1 MLHSFYILGNTSC
14 PNSIVCACLLT
25 LVFRCVLSFL
35 CCPVHCPFHSMS
47 FVLPVWLGGLF
58 PCCFPSDSLAA
69 TCEGEASGRSMLRD
83 NSRHTAVA
91 CGALHEHAVQSRV
104 PRVSCSLTP
113 TRLIRNSETYT
124 QNFCVMLKE
133 HLIFQ
138 KLSQVLSNLRNAQ
151 TLEWDHLNND
161 LMVRIS
167 LCSCAGQCYI
177 PICLGCLS
185 VWPGDSV
192 WRAFQHIDTRAAI
205 EIKWPYL
212 FSRGLDDPGKAS
224 LRPNTVTSVFLQV
237 HQSPAQRPLI
247 SAFPLRCRAGACA
260 CTNTLNT
267 SPPLSFAMP
276 SAISS
281 SHSSPVSSQAAGAAL
296 QRGEQAN
303 PVARAAWW
311 RSHLWAISGVHISR

>member
-1 MLHSFYILGNTSC
+1 M
-14 PNSIVCACLLT
+14 
-25 LVFRCVLSFL
+25 
-35 CCPVHCPFHSMS
+35 
-47 FVLPVWLGGLF
+47 
-58 PCCFPSDSLAA
+58 
-69 TCEGEASGRSMLRD
+69 
-83 NSRHTAVA
+83 
-91 CGALHEHAVQSRV
+91 
-104 PRVSCSLTP
+104 SCSLTP
-113 TRLIRNSETYT
+113 TRLIRNSERYM
-124 QNFCVMLKE
+124 QNICFMLKE
-133 HLIFQ
+133 HLIFL

-151 TLEWDHLNND
+151 ASEWDHLNND

-185 VWPGDSV
+185 GRELVWG
-192 WRAFQHIDTRAAI
+192 AFQHIDTRAAI

-212 FSRGLDDPGKAS
+212 FSCGLDDPGKAPLQTS
-224 LRPNTVTSVFLQV
+224 TVTSVFLQV
-237 HQSPAQRPLI
+237 HHSSAQQPLI
-247 SAFPLRCRAGACA
+247 SVFPLRCRAGAYA
-260 CTNTLNT
+260 RTNTLNT

-296 QRGEQAN
+296 QRREQAN